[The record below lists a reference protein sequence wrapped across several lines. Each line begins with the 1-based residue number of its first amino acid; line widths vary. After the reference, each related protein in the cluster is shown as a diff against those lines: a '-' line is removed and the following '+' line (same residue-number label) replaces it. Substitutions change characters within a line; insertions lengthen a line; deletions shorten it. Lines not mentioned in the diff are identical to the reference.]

1 MKVYRPVENKS
12 VIVRALI
19 SIRDKAKGILI
30 SLKTNKKCY
39 PADVTSST
47 KDNDTTA
54 EHLTEESL
62 LIKNM
67 NEDIQ
72 LLKTE
77 VECLKRQLYCQSSK
91 RSFECYEQFACCKKE
106 EKHLKKSDSCPECL
120 DQSKTKKVKVV

>member
-1 MKVYRPVENKS
+1 MKVYRPAENKS

-19 SIRDKAKGILI
+19 SIRDKARGILI

-39 PADVTSST
+39 PQSVSST
-47 KDNDTTA
+47 KDRDTMK
-54 EHLTEESL
+54 EPLSEESL
-62 LIKNM
+62 LIKDM

-77 VECLKRQLYCQSSK
+77 VECLKRQLSCQTGK
-91 RSFECYEQFACCKKE
+91 RSFKCCDQFDCCRKE
-106 EKHLKKSDSCPECL
+106 EKYLKKSDSCPECL